1 MKQEV
6 QVILTLEVDAEK
18 SKADVIKYILNVEK
32 YYRENKERYRYDGF
46 ESISDIQ
53 VKQESEIYKNK

>member
-1 MKQEV
+1 MTQEV

-18 SKADVIKYILNVEK
+18 SKADVIRYILDMEK
-32 YYRENKERYRYDGF
+32 YYRENISSYRYNGF
-46 ESISDIQ
+46 ELSSDIQ

>member
-1 MKQEV
+1 MTQEV

-18 SKADVIKYILNVEK
+18 SKADVTRYILDMEK
-32 YYRENKERYRYDGF
+32 NYRLNEYNKIGYKL
-46 ESISDIQ
+46 ISDIQ